1 MPPGLYSTDG
11 FGIMG
16 TANDTTVG
24 PIERFKFIFVLQVE
38 KEELIYPL
46 QSLVA
51 EVGGA
56 LGLFLGF
63 SFIAIWDSLVSFNG
77 S

>member
-1 MPPGLYSTDG
+1 MDSFQGQ
-11 FGIMG
+11 
-16 TANDTTVG
+16 TVG
-24 PIERFKFIFVLQVE
+24 DCVALGAVEDLNSSLFQVE
-38 KEELIYPL
+38 KEELIYPW

-63 SFIAIWDSLVSFNG
+63 SFIAIWDSLVSFKA

>member
-1 MPPGLYSTDG
+1 MPPGLSSTDG

-16 TANDTTVG
+16 TANDTKVG
-24 PIERFKFIFVLQVE
+24 RIERFKFTFVLQIE
-38 KEELIYPL
+38 KEELIYPW

-63 SFIAIWDSLVSFNG
+63 SFIAIWDSLVSFKA